1 MLERIITLDT
11 NLFLWLNGFH
21 SEGWDKI
28 MWFVSGKIEWIPLYV
43 AILAYIIY
51 RYRWNSI
58 AIILAIV
65 LLITLADQVSSNLIK
80 DNVKR
85 LRPSHV
91 DALKNSIHILNEYRG
106 GPYGFVSSHAAN
118 SFALAIFLTLLF
130 RNKWFSA
137 FLISWAMVVSYSRIY
152 LGVHYPGDILGGA
165 LLGAATGWLV
175 YYLLKVVQKKLENPK
190 TSKPGV

>member
-1 MLERIITLDT
+1 MLDKILTLDT

-21 SEGWDKI
+21 SEAWDKV
-28 MWFVSGKIEWIPLYV
+28 MWFVSGKTEWIPLY
-43 AILAYIIY
+43 ALILAFLIY
-51 RYRWNSI
+51 RYKWKSI
-58 AIILAIV
+58 PVIIAIV
-65 LLITLADQVSSNLIK
+65 LLITMADQVSSNLIK

-91 DALKNSIHILNEYRG
+91 NALKNSIHILNDYRG

-118 SFALAIFLTLLF
+118 SFALAVFLSLVF

-137 FLISWAMVVSYSRIY
+137 FMVIWAIFVSYSRIY

-165 LLGAATGWLV
+165 LLGALIGWLI
-175 YYLLKVVQKKLENPK
+175 YQLLILVQNKLENRK
-190 TSKPGV
+190 T